1 MAHRF
6 TTGSSLD
13 STLTEAPAVPDA
25 VQYARRGEFG
35 PHTRHVERF
44 DPPQLLCKRHGVPY
58 PHPEKDGEEIPE
70 ELASPSPPS
79 SPVELPEAEV
89 EPIPPRPPKDLFQ
102 AVFGDEEEEDDPAPV
117 TTTMPTAPHTKR
129 PQKKRQRRMGPLT
142 FRMDDDDDDP

>member
-1 MAHRF
+1 M
-6 TTGSSLD
+6 
-13 STLTEAPAVPDA
+13 
-25 VQYARRGEFG
+25 QYARRGEFG

-44 DPPQLLCKRHGVPY
+44 DPPQLLCTRHGVPY
-58 PHPEKDGEEIPE
+58 PHPKEDGAEIPD

-79 SPVELPEAEV
+79 SPIDEHPEPEG

-102 AVFGDEEEEDDPAPV
+102 AVFGDEEEEDEAPAPV
-117 TTTMPTAPHTKR
+117 VTTMPTAPRTKR